1 MVTAPPPAAPAAVV
15 PEAGTRG
22 GASRSPTPRTSQSS
36 ETPKQVAIRAK
47 NWMLGLFSPFIWRRM
62 VSWKQPVRP

>member
-1 MVTAPPPAAPAAVV
+1 MRA
-15 PEAGTRG
+15 

-62 VSWKQPVRP
+62 VS